1 MSHAIIA
8 AVETGTRQVLDLLVA
23 TVKEKSA
30 QNQGTEPIAF
40 NDTLFPLPIAFALLG
55 VEAPTY
61 GDLPALVERFQAIAG
76 SRDATLNIEGLEGTV
91 NRGLATVLSVELL
104 KALQKGKEAAG
115 IGFIADNVLRSLG
128 LLMVDGRMPGVAV
141 IVGKAPSADIAEQI
155 IRDFQRRNI
164 LSLIVGNQANESMLE
179 QLQEN
184 HVEIGLETYVVPL
197 GGDIGSA
204 VYALNF
210 AMRAALTFGG
220 VRLGEAQKALEYC
233 RARVPAF
240 CLVLGE
246 IGTITAAAGAAAI
259 AMGFPII
266 TDQPLDPIGQT
277 GTTRFETLVVEKDY
291 QKIAGRCLESR
302 GIKVKVAEIDIP
314 VHFGSA
320 FEGERIRKEDMQV
333 QFGGK
338 YSKAFEWA
346 TSVGMDQI
354 EDNTITLH
362 GADIDQAQ
370 VGSAMPLAIVVKVA
384 GRSMQPMFEP
394 VIERHIHSF
403 LNEAMGV
410 FHMGQRELIWMRIG
424 KEAFAKGFRLKHLG
438 VILHAKIHDGFSK
451 IVDKVAVEIY
461 TDLDQI
467 QALLP
472 QAMVSF
478 EQRDQRSAGMTDESV
493 EEFYS
498 CALCQ
503 SFAPN
508 HICIIKPERP
518 GLCGAYTWLDGK
530 SSYEIDPTG
539 PNQPVKKGQVLDAFK
554 GEWQGVNDFVVGA
567 SNQTV
572 EKFYAYTIMEYPE
585 TSCGCFECI
594 VAILPEANG
603 FIIVNREYNG
613 MTPTGMSF
621 STLAG
626 SVGGGVQSPGFMG
639 IGRKYIVSKKF
650 ISADGGLKRIVW
662 MPSELKETLR
672 EAMQIRAEEV
682 GEPDLLDKIADET
695 KAVDSDQVLEYLTQV
710 GHPALTMEPL
720 F

>member
-1 MSHAIIA
+1 VKAKIA
-8 AVETGTRQVLDLLVA
+8 L
-23 TVKEKSA
+23 
-30 QNQGTEPIAF
+30 NQGNEPIAF
-40 NDTLFPLPIAFALLG
+40 NDTLFPLPIAYALLG
-55 VEAPTY
+55 VEAPAY
-61 GDLPALVERFQAIAG
+61 NDLPALVERFKSVAKSQDSA
-76 SRDATLNIEGLEGTV
+76 LNIEGLDGTI
-91 NRGLATVLSVELL
+91 NRGLATALSVELL
-104 KALQKGKEAAG
+104 KALQKGKEPAG

-128 LLMVDGRMPGVAV
+128 LLLVDGRMPGVAV
-141 IVGKAPSADIAEQI
+141 IVGKAPSADIAERI

-197 GGDIGSA
+197 GADIGSA

-220 VRLGEAQKALEYC
+220 VHLGESQKALKYC

-246 IGTITAAAGAAAI
+246 IGAITAAAGAAAI

-266 TDQPLDPIGQT
+266 TDQPLEPIGQT

-302 GIKVKVAEIDIP
+302 GIKVKIAEIDIP

-346 TSVGMDQI
+346 TSVAMDQI

-362 GADIDQAQ
+362 GPDIDQAE
-370 VGSAMPLAIVVKVA
+370 VGSAMPLAIVVKTA
-384 GRSMQPMFEP
+384 GRSMQTMFEP

-424 KEAFAKGFRLKHLG
+424 KEAYAKGFRLKHLG

-451 IVDKVAVEIY
+451 IVDKVAVDIY
-461 TDLDQI
+461 TDPEQI
-467 QALLP
+467 MALLP
-472 QAMVSF
+472 GAMASF
-478 EQRDQRSAGMTDESV
+478 EQRDLRMADMTDESV

-539 PNQPVKKGQVLDAFK
+539 PNQPVKKGQVLDSFK
-554 GEWQGVNDFVVGA
+554 GEWQGVNDFVISA
-567 SNQTV
+567 SNQTI
-572 EKFYAYTIMEYPE
+572 EKFNAYTIMENPE

-650 ISADGGLKRIVW
+650 ISADGGLKA
-662 MPSELKETLR
+662 LQT
-672 EAMQIRAEEV
+672 RAAEV
-682 GEPDLLDKIADET
+682 GEPDLLEKIADET
-695 KAVDSDQVLEYLTQV
+695 KAIDSDQVLEYLSQV
-710 GHPALTMEPL
+710 SHPALGMDPL